1 MVIPIVAAAGTAE
14 HEWADWVLPDRWPRL
29 DPAEL
34 TGAPVVVLAAHPDDE
49 TLGVGGLV
57 SLLARAGAQLSVVW
71 ATDGDAS
78 HPGSAAAAARDLAT
92 DRRAEA
98 DAALSVLGAE
108 RAPRVRL
115 GMPDGDVAGH
125 EQRLTETLEDLLP
138 PGCIVLAPWS
148 GDAHPDHEACGRAA
162 RAVTDRVLEYP
173 VWAWSWA
180 RPDDPRV
187 PWSRAVR
194 VDLPARVRDR
204 KAAAVGCFATQVRP
218 LGPEPADGPVLPPR
232 VLAHFG
238 RSYEVLLR

>member
-1 MVIPIVAAAGTAE
+1 MVISIEPAAGTAE
-14 HEWADWVLPDRWPRL
+14 HEWADWAVPESWPRL

-34 TGAPVVVLAAHPDDE
+34 TGTPVVVLAAHPDDE

-57 SLLARAGAQLSVVW
+57 CLLARAGAQLSLVW

-98 DAALSVLGAE
+98 DAALSVLGAQ

-115 GMPDGDVAGH
+115 GLPDGDVAGH
-125 EQRLTETLEDLLP
+125 EHRLAESLGDLLP
-138 PGCIVLAPWS
+138 PECVVLAPWS

-187 PWSRAVR
+187 PWSRATR
-194 VDLPARVRDR
+194 VDLPSQVRDR
-204 KAAAVGCFATQVRP
+204 KAAAVGCFATQVLP
-218 LGPEPADGPVLPPR
+218 LGPEPADAPVLPPR
-232 VLAHFG
+232 VLAHFA
-238 RSYEVLLR
+238 RAYEVLLR